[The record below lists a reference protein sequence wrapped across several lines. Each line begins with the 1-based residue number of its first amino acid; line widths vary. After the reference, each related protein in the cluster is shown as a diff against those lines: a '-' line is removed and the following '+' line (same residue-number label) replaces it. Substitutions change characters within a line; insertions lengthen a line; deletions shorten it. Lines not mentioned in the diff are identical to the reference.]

1 MIYIPFPLK
10 IRNLKKNAQ
19 RTNGRTDRPT
29 DRRTD
34 RPSYRDAWTHLKTVF
49 IIMNFFQ
56 ITYTQFEREINDIG
70 TVLNVSNVKIRSY
83 QNVNYLSTIQ
93 YSSLT
98 ITDDEV
104 LR

>member
-1 MIYIPFPLK
+1 
-10 IRNLKKNAQ
+10 
-19 RTNGRTDRPT
+19 
-29 DRRTD
+29 
-34 RPSYRDAWTHLKTVF
+34 
-49 IIMNFFQ
+49 MNFFQ